1 MYEGQFPFLSILV
14 MIGMTGVVFLLTI
27 LVLKKR
33 PLTV

>member
-1 MYEGQFPFLSILV
+1 MYEGQFPFLSIIL
-14 MIGMTGVVFLLTI
+14 MIGMTDIVFTI

>member
-1 MYEGQFPFLSILV
+1 MYEGQSPYPSILV
-14 MIGMTGVVFLLTI
+14 MIGVVFLFTI